1 VSWLEPPSDAVEEM
15 LREALDQARARTG
28 DEIARRRVWTRIG
41 APDHTA
47 RSRPW
52 VARLALLGTLA
63 GGAAGGVLVWPRT
76 TGRELA
82 AMPAP
87 ATPRTPNRTDAREL
101 PPRREVFDGP
111 AVVRTTSRQRAKIR
125 LFGGTDVDL
134 EPNSAVSVDRQ
145 RRPQIERGRVTLA
158 VPRQPPGKHFSIGAG
173 PYSISV
179 LGTKFQVRVAGE
191 SVGVDVEEGV
201 VEVWKDGKSV
211 RIEPGEAW
219 TSPTPDRSASRRGA
233 RHKHHLAARS
243 TVPEAQPVAQK
254 VMLRPTPPPVMPSSG
269 AFREAQAA
277 IAEGHLQRAV
287 EILET
292 ASRGTGPEAENAA
305 YEVGWILRDQLMRPR
320 QALAAWNRYRG
331 RFGNGLLRAETDLS
345 ILETLL
351 MVGDTGAAL
360 TEAQAFLDRHPR
372 SERRS
377 EIAEVVHKL
386 KGDFESSAHLETD
399 PSSTASR

>member
-41 APDHTA
+41 APDQPS
-47 RSRPW
+47 RVRPW
-52 VARLALLGTLA
+52 MARLALAGTLA
-63 GGAAGGVLVWPRT
+63 GGAAGAVLVWPRS
-76 TGRELA
+76 TGHELA
-82 AMPAP
+82 TLPA
-87 ATPRTPNRTDAREL
+87 ASTTRTSTRTEARDL

-134 EPNSAVSVDRQ
+134 EPNSVVSVDRQ
-145 RRPQIERGRVTLA
+145 RRPSIERGRVSLA

-201 VEVWKDGKSV
+201 VEVWKDGQAV
-211 RIEPGEAW
+211 RVEPGEAW
-219 TSPTPDRSASRRGA
+219 TSPTPERAASRHSSR
-233 RHKHHLAARS
+233 RHRLAMRS
-243 TVPEAQPVAQK
+243 PIQQVTAATPK

-269 AFREAQAA
+269 PFREAQTA

-305 YEVGWILRDQLMRPR
+305 YEVGWLLRDQLMRPR
-320 QALAAWNRYRG
+320 QALSAWNRYRS
-331 RFGNGLLRAETDLS
+331 RFSNGLLRAETDLS

-351 MVGDTGAAL
+351 MVGDTSAAL
-360 TEAQAFLDRHPR
+360 NEAQGFLDRHPR
-372 SERRS
+372 SERRA
-377 EIAEVVHKL
+377 EIAEVVRRL
-386 KGDFESSAHLETD
+386 RGQTEPAPSAPD
-399 PSSTASR
+399 GPSTASR

>member
-28 DEIARRRVWTRIG
+28 DEIARRRVWTRIT
-41 APDHTA
+41 APDQPSRA
-47 RSRPW
+47 RPW
-52 VARLALLGTLA
+52 IARLALAGTLA
-63 GGAAGGVLVWPRT
+63 GGAAGAVLVWPRT
-76 TGRELA
+76 TGHEQPALPLA
-82 AMPAP
+82 
-87 ATPRTPNRTDAREL
+87 TTTRTAARPEAHEG
-101 PPRREVFDGP
+101 PPRREVFEGP

-134 EPNSAVSVDRQ
+134 EPNSVVTVDHQ
-145 RRPQIERGRVTLA
+145 RRPAIERGRVSLS

-201 VEVWKDGKSV
+201 VEVWKDGRAV
-211 RIEPGEAW
+211 RVEPGEAW
-219 TSPTPDRSASRRGA
+219 TSPTPDRTASRTHR
-233 RHKHHLAARS
+233 RRRLAMR
-243 TVPEAQPVAQK
+243 PPVEHATAPSPR

-292 ASRGTGPEAENAA
+292 ASRGNGPEAENAA

-320 QALAAWNRYRG
+320 QALSAWNRYRS
-331 RFGNGLLRAETDLS
+331 RFSNGLLRAETDLS

-351 MVGDTGAAL
+351 MVGDTSAAL
-360 TEAQAFLDRHPR
+360 TEAQGFLDRHPR
-372 SERRS
+372 SERRT
-377 EIAEVVHKL
+377 EIAEVVRRL
-386 KGDFESSAHLETD
+386 RGDAEPSASGSD
-399 PSSTASR
+399 SPSTATR